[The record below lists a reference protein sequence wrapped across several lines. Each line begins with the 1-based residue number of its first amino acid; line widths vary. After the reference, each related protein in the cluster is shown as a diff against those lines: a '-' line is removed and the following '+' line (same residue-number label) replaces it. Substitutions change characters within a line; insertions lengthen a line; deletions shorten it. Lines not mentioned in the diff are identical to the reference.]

1 MLHVVGLG
9 GQYVYATEI
18 PTGSGTIVNYAHG
31 FTTEYELV
39 TSGISLSKISGN
51 SALSVTSNEILN
63 TATNLGSPTTPAL
76 INGLTRQAATGSIEI
91 KGIGITTVTFKIYM
105 RGDAGIIYNSS
116 NNPTSATFGN
126 ILRWT
131 NQVDFVPSGQPDK
144 LSAFNGDKYL
154 LALSLQPCQ
163 LISNPSADQ
172 SICTGTSGA
181 NITVNTDQNT
191 ANSIRFVKFSTDQ
204 MVGSTPTATEA
215 ATIYG
220 GTPIATVTPTG
231 ASNPYTATYPWNNS
245 DFPTVGTY
253 YVYAILGSAIVGDCY
268 PVQEIKVTI
277 NALPTLGTNTPSAGT
292 CSAGGTPNDDATIT
306 FAGFTNADKAEKAE
320 AATYT
325 GVAYSAA
332 TGTVISGG
340 ITFSNLKHNTQ
351 YTFRFWN
358 AADGC
363 FVDVTLTT
371 PTKTCVASCSITASA
386 TTTPPTC
393 ANNDGAINLTVTS
406 GSSAQTYLWSNG
418 ATTQN
423 LTAASAGDYTVTVTD
438 GACKTTATASLSIVP
453 ANSIY
458 DFCPGNT
465 FELKI
470 QDNTLTGIQWQKDGV
485 NIPSAT
491 GLTYVAN
498 AVGVYTYTSNGI
510 GGCAVGQCCPIEIK
524 LGTNCCKINICL
536 PVIVTKH

>member
-1 MLHVVGLG
+1 VALYNSVDGFIDANGNTTIGLTDKTYMGNLTITFSQPVNNPMLHVVGLG
-9 GQYVYATEI
+9 GQYVYSTEI

-63 TATNLGSPTTPAL
+63 TATNLGSPTTPTL

-116 NNPTSATFGN
+116 NNPTAATFGN

-144 LSAFNGDKYL
+144 ISAFNGDKYL

-172 SICTGTSGA
+172 SICGGTSGT

-204 MVGSTPTATEA
+204 MSGSTPTPTEA

-245 DFPTVGTY
+245 NFPTAGTY

-268 PVQEIKVTI
+268 PVQEIKIVVNSSPTVTGCDI
-277 NALPTLGTNTPSAGT
+277 LTKPIRITMGATDITTPDAQGRTFESYKKYKLSGLEAITGSAITNTNTGGANGT
-292 CSAGGTPNDDATIT
+292 SNQAVYQ
-306 FAGFTNADKAEKAE
+306 KLL
-320 AATYT
+320 YT
-325 GVAYSAA
+325 GNYGEV
-332 TGTVISGG
+332 
-340 ITFSNLKHNTQ
+340 KHKPE
-351 YTFRFWN
+351 W
-358 AADGC
+358 A
-363 FVDVTLTT
+363 
-371 PTKTCVASCSITASA
+371 
-386 TTTPPTC
+386 
-393 ANNDGAINLTVTS
+393 
-406 GSSAQTYLWSNG
+406 
-418 ATTQN
+418 
-423 LTAASAGDYTVTVTD
+423 
-438 GACKTTATASLSIVP
+438 
-453 ANSIY
+453 
-458 DFCPGNT
+458 
-465 FELKI
+465 
-470 QDNTLTGIQWQKDGV
+470 
-485 NIPSAT
+485 
-491 GLTYVAN
+491 
-498 AVGVYTYTSNGI
+498 
-510 GGCAVGQCCPIEIK
+510 
-524 LGTNCCKINICL
+524 
-536 PVIVTKH
+536 